1 MRSNQGTCIDQRAIV
16 SRGDTITAGQ
26 ILADSSSTNQGQLA
40 LGQNVLA
47 AFMTWEGYNFEDAIV
62 LSERMIREDK
72 FTSLHIEKYDVEA
85 RDTKLGPEE
94 ITQDIPNV
102 SESALR
108 NLDEEGIVRIGA
120 EVDAGDILVI
130 SFFNSSSV

>member
-1 MRSNQGTCIDQRAIV
+1 MSHTGEEYVYKLTKFLRSNQGTCIDQRAIV

-85 RDTKLGPEE
+85 LDTKLGPEE

-120 EVDAGDILVI
+120 
-130 SFFNSSSV
+130 